1 MKLFLGTHRPSWLTL
16 DGPPLMVSLNTL
28 PKTKAHRAVVPWFV
42 DSGGFTE
49 LQQHGRWRT
58 TAAQHAERCAEVVE
72 RFGMVEWLSP
82 QDWMCEP
89 FVING
94 RQPASVQTPGPDGLV
109 WKAEVG
115 PRFVG
120 TGLSVREHQERTV
133 QNYLDLIN
141 LEPDLPWV
149 PVLQG
154 WTVDDYHLCADLY
167 LSAGID
173 LTDNHLVGVGS
184 VCRRQSMPEAQRIM
198 QTLAER
204 GYLLHGFGFKQE
216 GIAACW
222 PWMKSAD
229 SMAWSYNA
237 RAERGSCGGSN
248 GRGSVVKSCANC
260 RHYALDWYDRTLAKI
275 GPVQLSMAGA
285 S

>member
-1 MKLFLGTHRPSWLTL
+1 MKLFLGTHCPSWLTL

-28 PKTKAHRAVVPWFV
+28 PKLKAYRAVVPWFV

-58 TAAQHAERCAEVVE
+58 TAVQYAERCVEVVE

-94 RQPASVQTPGPDGLV
+94 GAAGPL
-109 WKAEVG
+109 KFA
-115 PRFVG
+115 G
-120 TGLSVREHQERTV
+120 TGLSVSEHQERTV
-133 QNYLDLIN
+133 QNYLDLIA

-154 WTVDDYHLCADLY
+154 WTVDDYHLCVDLY
-167 LSAGID
+167 LSAGVD
-173 LTDNHLVGVGS
+173 LRDNRLVGVGS

-204 GYLLHGFGFKQE
+204 GYLLHGFGFKQK

-237 RAERGSCGGSN
+237 RAESGSCGRSN

-260 RHYALDWYDRTLAKI
+260 RHYALDWYERTLTKI

-285 S
+285 K